1 MEQPT
6 TMDGVERALDR
17 AEQLEREN
25 LNTYDIYA
33 AITDHIGLKRLLSSL
48 MEDGKSHL
56 QELEEF
62 RARADTEELFDET
75 KAGSIGDLESSD
87 VEYSFDA
94 SMDYIDFL
102 RTIFEREEALVAVYD
117 ALAGAAADND
127 AGYLFKRL
135 AEDGRKHAWLAKD
148 RYDLERLK

>member
-1 MEQPT
+1 
-6 TMDGVERALDR
+6 MDGAERALER
-17 AEQLEREN
+17 AEQREQEN

-48 MEDGKSHL
+48 MEDAKSHL
-56 QELEEF
+56 HELEEF
-62 RARADTEELFDET
+62 RARSDAKDLFDET
-75 KAGSIGDLESSD
+75 KAGSIGDLESSE
-87 VEYSFDA
+87 VEYAFDA
-94 SMDYIDFL
+94 SMEYIDFL

-117 ALAGAAADND
+117 ALAGAAADSD
-127 AGYLFKRL
+127 AVYFFKRL

>member
-6 TMDGVERALDR
+6 TMDGAERALDR
-17 AEQLEREN
+17 AEQREQEN

-48 MEDGKSHL
+48 MEDAKSHL
-56 QELEEF
+56 HELEEF
-62 RARADTEELFDET
+62 RARSDAKDLFDET
-75 KAGSIGDLESSD
+75 KAGSIGDLESFE
-87 VEYSFDA
+87 VEYAFDA
-94 SMDYIDFL
+94 SMEYIDFL

-117 ALAGAAADND
+117 ALAGAAADSD
-127 AGYLFKRL
+127 AVYFFKRL

>member
-6 TMDGVERALDR
+6 TMDGAERALDR
-17 AEQLEREN
+17 AEQREQEN

-48 MEDGKSHL
+48 MEDAKSHL
-56 QELEEF
+56 HELEEF
-62 RARADTEELFDET
+62 RARSDAKDLFDET
-75 KAGSIGDLESSD
+75 KAGSIGDLESFE
-87 VEYSFDA
+87 VEYAFDA
-94 SMDYIDFL
+94 SMEYIDFL
-102 RTIFEREEALVAVYD
+102 RTIFERGEALVAVYD
-117 ALAGAAADND
+117 ALAGAAADSD
-127 AGYLFKRL
+127 AVYFFKRL

>member
-1 MEQPT
+1 
-6 TMDGVERALDR
+6 MDGAERALER
-17 AEQLEREN
+17 AEQREQEN

-48 MEDGKSHL
+48 MEDAKSHL
-56 QELEEF
+56 HELEEF
-62 RARADTEELFDET
+62 RARSDAKDLFDET
-75 KAGSIGDLESSD
+75 KAGSIGDLESFE
-87 VEYSFDA
+87 VEYAFDA
-94 SMDYIDFL
+94 SMEYIDFL

-117 ALAGAAADND
+117 ALAGAAADSD
-127 AGYLFKRL
+127 AVYFFKRL

>member
-1 MEQPT
+1 
-6 TMDGVERALDR
+6 MDGVERALDR
-17 AEQLEREN
+17 AQQLEEEN

-48 MEDGKSHL
+48 IEDGKSHL
-56 QELEEF
+56 RELGEF
-62 RARADTEELFDET
+62 RARSDVEDLFDET
-75 KAGSIGDLESSD
+75 KAGSIGALEFSE

-117 ALAGAAADND
+117 ALAGAASDDD

-148 RYDLERLK
+148 RYDLEQLK

>member
-62 RARADTEELFDET
+62 RARADTEERFDET